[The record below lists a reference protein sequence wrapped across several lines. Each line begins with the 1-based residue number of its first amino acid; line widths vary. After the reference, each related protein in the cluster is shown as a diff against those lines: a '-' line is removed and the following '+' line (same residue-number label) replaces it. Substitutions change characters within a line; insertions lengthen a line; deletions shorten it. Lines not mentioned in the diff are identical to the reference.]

1 MEVRKPTWT
10 SSSFLL
16 YAGAFIVLASALG
29 ALLYLSTQYGQ
40 GAVVAWTL
48 LPLVVL
54 GVLANG
60 FQAGGSWIAAGVFA
74 FSTVFVWGV
83 LWAEMFRWWGWWTPS
98 DTSGPFDG
106 LNWSV
111 WLIALLVLA
120 AAQAATL
127 RFRFPLLVL
136 YVVVAVY
143 YIVVDLVSNGG
154 SWTAVVT
161 LLFGLAYFARG
172 ASLDGGRFA
181 PYGFWYHAAAAV
193 MIGGALLFWWH
204 SSELEWALLATA
216 SVIYVGIAAA
226 THRSI
231 WAVLGLA
238 GILAAATH
246 WTAEWTATPFLSQF
260 EPPRFWVPPLVFG
273 VVGFFV
279 ITLGLLAARR
289 DRRPA

>member
-10 SSSFLL
+10 SASFLL
-16 YAGAFIVLASALG
+16 YAGSLIVLASALG

-40 GAVVAWTL
+40 GALVAWTL

-54 GVLANG
+54 SILANAFRG
-60 FQAGGSWIAAGVFA
+60 RGSWIAAGVFA
-74 FSTVFVWGV
+74 FSAVFVWGV
-83 LWAEMFRWWGWWTPS
+83 FWGAMFRWWGWTPTN
-98 DTSGPFDG
+98 TSGPFDG

-136 YVVVAVY
+136 YVVVSVY

-161 LLFGLAYFARG
+161 LLFGFAYFVRG
-172 ASLDGGRFA
+172 VSLDGGAFE
-181 PYGFWYHAAAAV
+181 PYAFWYHAAAAV

-216 SVIYVGIAAA
+216 SVIYVWVAAA

-260 EPPRFWVPPLVFG
+260 ETPRFWVPPLVFA

-279 ITLGLLAARR
+279 VALGLIASRR
-289 DRRPA
+289 DRPA